1 MGTGISGV
9 IGYASGRSN
18 NKVKERELLSKDEQ
32 AFRVTLMDALS
43 SHKEEIHRLSE
54 EIAVLQ
60 TENLSLLAENR
71 SLNAKVEALVARLE
85 GG

>member
-1 MGTGISGV
+1 M
-9 IGYASGRSN
+9 
-18 NKVKERELLSKDEQ
+18 
-32 AFRVTLMDALS
+32 S

-54 EIAVLQ
+54 AVAVLQ
-60 TENLSLLAENR
+60 AENLSLLAENR